1 MPFSGFQDLSP
12 GFAQSLQAMFA
23 AHPGL
28 FVNSGYRTPEH
39 QAELFRRAVA
49 KYGSEAAARHWVAP
63 PGHSMHNMRMAADLG
78 FADPAAAA
86 WAHQH
91 AGDYGLRFRM
101 GHEPWHI
108 EPINASVGGG
118 GGGGG
123 VTVPTG
129 TNSVAM
135 LMDKTPMA
143 QGAGMTGT
151 FQPALGD
158 LVTPRGVQSLVPP
171 TDMGS
176 IALNF
181 LQQAEERRQ
190 REEDQQQQQRAALFA
205 PPVVGL
211 PGTGVASLYG

>member
-1 MPFSGFQDLSP
+1 MPFSGFQDFNP
-12 GFAQSLQAMFA
+12 AFAGSLQQMFA

-63 PGHSMHNMRMAADLG
+63 PGHSMHNKGMAADLG
-78 FADPAAAA
+78 FANAAAEQ

-91 AGDYGLRFRM
+91 AADYNLRFRM

-108 EPINASVGGG
+108 EPIGGG

-123 VTVPTG
+123 APPSSSAST
-129 TNSVAM
+129 
-135 LMDKTPMA
+135 LMSPTPMA
-143 QGAGMTGT
+143 QTAGMTGQ

-158 LVTPRGVQSLVPP
+158 VVAPQGVQSTLMPP
-171 TDMGS
+171 NDMGS
-176 IALNF
+176 LAYNF

-190 REEDQQQQQRAALFA
+190 REEQQQQQQEATQRAALFT
-205 PPVVGL
+205 PPPSGL
-211 PGTGVASLYG
+211 AALYS